1 VDIRFMGQ
9 DTARAIELYRAGR
22 RDEALALAEQA
33 LREAPGD
40 SGALNLAGAILHG
53 MGRLDEARER
63 LERLVALDP
72 LFMQARVN
80 LAVVLQAKG
89 ARTEAAAHFRMVA
102 VLKPEVPELQ
112 ERLGGLLH
120 LLGDYGGAARHLR
133 HAVRLVPED
142 PDRRV
147 MLAVSLISNGDHA
160 EAAEILAGV
169 LALHPGHADA
179 RRHLAAVRLALGRP
193 DLAEEMLSDAVS
205 PDGAALAGEAADLLA
220 RARLYRRIAGDAGR
234 PQMPDGLLVRAPF
247 SVLSGYG
254 DFAQHFVRSLMECG
268 QSLRLVGLTGEESW
282 RPSFADPILQAA
294 VRRLGE
300 PLRPRL
306 ALSVLTPPLVEPI
319 PGVPTVNYTMF
330 EGPRIS
336 PSFAACNRRHDL
348 VIVPTDS
355 SRLAWI
361 AAGHPED
368 RIRVCPPGIAPNPA
382 DAGALPLPI
391 AGPRGRGVM
400 DYRVR
405 VLNIS
410 DFVARKNLDGLLRV
424 WLRATRA
431 ADDAILILK
440 VGKGGPALV
449 GEVRRLVE
457 QCMRATGRRLEE
469 AAPIALLT
477 DRYDEQAIA
486 ALYAMATHYFS
497 LSHGEGWDLPIT
509 RAGCLGAGLI
519 APRHSA
525 YTAYLNDEVAHL
537 IPCTTGPALMPYS
550 TDYYPAFHG
559 LDWWHPDEDAAA
571 DILSR
576 VIRDPEGERRD
587 AARHL
592 MDNFTWDAAARRLL
606 DALDGVGGGV
616 AGGVGG

>member
-1 VDIRFMGQ
+1 MGQ
-9 DTARAIELYRAGR
+9 DTTHAIEQYRAGR

-33 LREAPGD
+33 LRGNPAD
-40 SGALNLAGAILHG
+40 SGALNLAGAILYEL
-53 MGRLDEARER
+53 GRLDEAEGA
-63 LERLVALDP
+63 LSRLVALDP
-72 LFMQARVN
+72 LFVQARIN
-80 LAVVLQAKG
+80 LAVVWQTKG
-89 ARTEAAAHFRMVA
+89 AGMEAAAQFRIVA
-102 VLKPEVPELQ
+102 ALVPDQMEAH
-112 ERLGGLLH
+112 ERLGSLLH
-120 LLGDYGGAARHLR
+120 GLGDHAGATRHLR
-133 HAVRLVPED
+133 HAVGLAPED
-142 PDRRV
+142 PNRRV
-147 MLAVSLISNGDHA
+147 LLSVSLMSNGAYA
-160 EAAEILAGV
+160 EAADILSGVLASHPGHVDARSHLAAARLSLGHPDLADEALSGVGPDAAPLAGGAAEILG
-169 LALHPGHADA
+169 
-179 RRHLAAVRLALGRP
+179 
-193 DLAEEMLSDAVS
+193 
-205 PDGAALAGEAADLLA
+205 
-220 RARLYRRIAGDAGR
+220 RARLYRRIADEACR
-234 PQMPDGLLVRAPF
+234 PHIPDGMLVRAPF

-254 DFAQHFVRSLMECG
+254 DFAQHFVRSLMERG
-268 QSLRLVGLTGEESW
+268 QTLRLAGLKGEESW
-282 RPSFADPILQAA
+282 RPAFADPILRAA
-294 VRRLGE
+294 ARRLDE

-306 ALSVLTPPLVEPI
+306 TLSVLTPPLVEPL

-330 EGPRIS
+330 EGPRIPES
-336 PSFAACNRRHDL
+336 WAACNRAHDL
-348 VIVPTDS
+348 VVVPTES

-382 DAGALPLPI
+382 DAAVRPMALM
-391 AGPRGRGVM
+391 GPRGRAVM

-431 ADDAILILK
+431 DDDAILILK
-440 VGKGGPALV
+440 VGKGGASLV

-457 QCMRATGRRLEE
+457 QGMRATGRRLDE

-477 DRYDEQAIA
+477 DRYDEQGIA

-537 IPCTTGPALMPYS
+537 IPCTTGPARMPYS
-550 TDYYPAFHG
+550 EAYYPPFHG

-576 VIRDPEGERRD
+576 VIRDPDGERRD

-592 MDNFTWDAAARRLL
+592 RESFTWDAAAHRLL
-606 DALDGVGGGV
+606 DALDGVGR
-616 AGGVGG
+616 

>member
-1 VDIRFMGQ
+1 MGQ
-9 DTARAIELYRAGR
+9 DTARAIEQYRAGR
-22 RDEALALAEQA
+22 RDDALALAEQA
-33 LREAPGD
+33 LRGNPAD
-40 SGALNLAGAILHG
+40 SGALNLAGAILYEL
-53 MGRLDEARER
+53 GRLDEAEGM
-63 LERLVALDP
+63 LARLVALDP
-72 LFMQARVN
+72 LFMQARIN
-80 LAVVLQAKG
+80 LAVVLQTKG
-89 ARTEAAAHFRMVA
+89 AGMEAAAQFRIVA
-102 VLKPEVPELQ
+102 ALIPDQMEAH
-112 ERLGGLLH
+112 ERLGSLLH
-120 LLGDYGGAARHLR
+120 GLGDHAGATRHLR
-133 HAVRLVPED
+133 HTVRLAPED
-142 PDRRV
+142 PNRRV
-147 MLAVSLISNGDHA
+147 LLSVSLMSSGAYA
-160 EAAEILAGV
+160 EAAEILSGV
-169 LALHPGHADA
+169 LARHPGHGDA
-179 RRHLAAVRLALGRP
+179 RSHLAGAWLSLGRP
-193 DLAEEMLSDAVS
+193 DLAEEALSEVGADAAAMAG
-205 PDGAALAGEAADLLA
+205 GATEILG
-220 RARLYRRIAGDAGR
+220 RARLYRRIADEARR
-234 PQMPDGLLVRAPF
+234 PQVPDGMLVRAPF

-254 DFAQHFVRSLMECG
+254 DFAQHFVRSLMERG
-268 QSLRLVGLTGEESW
+268 QTLRLAGLKGEESW
-282 RPSFADPILQAA
+282 RPSFSDPILQAA
-294 VRRLGE
+294 ARRLGE

-306 ALSVLTPPLVEPI
+306 ALSMLTPPLVEPI

-330 EGPRIS
+330 EGPRI
-336 PSFAACNRRHDL
+336 PDGWAACNRAHDL
-348 VIVPTDS
+348 VVVPTES

-382 DAGALPLPI
+382 DASARPMALM
-391 AGPRGRGVM
+391 GPRGRAVM

-431 ADDAILILK
+431 DDDAILILK
-440 VGKGGPALV
+440 VGKGGASLA

-457 QCMRATGRRLEE
+457 QGMRATGRRLDE

-477 DRYDEQAIA
+477 DRYDEQGIA

-525 YTAYLNDEVAHL
+525 YTAYLNDRVAHL

-550 TDYYPAFHG
+550 SAYYPAFHG

-571 DILSR
+571 GILSR
-576 VIRDPEGERRD
+576 VVRDPEGERRD

-592 MDNFTWDAAARRLL
+592 MDSFTWDAAAHRLL
-606 DALDGVGGGV
+606 DALDGVGR
-616 AGGVGG
+616 

>member
-1 VDIRFMGQ
+1 MGQ
-9 DTARAIELYRAGR
+9 DIARAIEHYRAGR
-22 RDEALALAEQA
+22 RDDALALAEQA

-40 SGALNLAGAILHG
+40 CGALNLAGAILYEL
-53 MGRLDEARER
+53 GRLDEAAER
-63 LERLVALDP
+63 LSHLVALDP
-72 LFMQARVN
+72 SFFQARVN
-80 LAVVLQAKG
+80 LAVVQQAKG
-89 ARTEAAAHFRMVA
+89 ARMDAVAQFRMAAALVPDQ
-102 VLKPEVPELQ
+102 LEVQ
-112 ERLGGLLH
+112 DRLGSLLH
-120 LLGDYGGAARHLR
+120 GLGDHDGALRHLR
-133 HAVRLVPED
+133 RAARLAPGDLNRQVL
-142 PDRRV
+142 
-147 MLAVSLISNGDHA
+147 LAVSLMSRGDYA
-160 EAAEILAGV
+160 EAAAILADV
-169 LALHPGHADA
+169 LARQPGHADA
-179 RRHLAAVRLALGRP
+179 RAHLAAVRLSSGRP
-193 DLAEEMLSDAVS
+193 DLAEAVLAEG
-205 PDGAALAGEAADLLA
+205 GAGTGEAANTLA
-220 RARLYRRIAGDAGR
+220 RARLYRRIAEEAGR
-234 PQMPDGLLVRAPF
+234 PQVPDGLLVRAPF

-254 DFAQHFVRSLMECG
+254 DFAQHFVRSLMERG
-268 QSLRLVGLTGEESW
+268 QTLRLAGLMGEESW

-294 VRRLGE
+294 ARRLDA
-300 PLRPRL
+300 PMRPRL

-330 EGPRIS
+330 EGPRI
-336 PSFAACNRRHDL
+336 PAVFAACNRAHDL
-348 VIVPTDS
+348 VVVPTES
-355 SRLAWI
+355 SRLAWV

-382 DAGALPLPI
+382 DAGARPLSI
-391 AGPRGRGVM
+391 MGPRGRGVM

-431 ADDAILILK
+431 GDDAILILK
-440 VGKGGPALV
+440 VGKGGASLV
-449 GEVRRLVE
+449 GEMRRLLE
-457 QCMRATGRRLEE
+457 QGMQATGRRLEE

-477 DRYDEQAIA
+477 DRYDEQGIA
-486 ALYAMATHYFS
+486 GLYAMATHYFS

-525 YTAYLNDEVAHL
+525 YTAYLNDRVAHL

-550 TDYYPAFHG
+550 SAYYPPFHG

-576 VIRDPEGERRD
+576 VVRDPEGERRD

-592 MDNFTWDAAARRLL
+592 MDSFTWDAAASRLL
-606 DALDGVGGGV
+606 DALDGVGR
-616 AGGVGG
+616 

>member
-1 VDIRFMGQ
+1 MGQ
-9 DTARAIELYRAGR
+9 DIAHATELYRAGR
-22 RDEALALAEQA
+22 HDDALALVEQA
-33 LREAPGD
+33 LHENAND
-40 SGALNLAGAILHG
+40 CAALNLAGVILYG
-53 MGRLDEARER
+53 MGRLDEAEGR
-63 LERLVALDP
+63 LSRLVTLDP
-72 LFMQARVN
+72 LFFQARIN
-80 LAVVLQAKG
+80 LAVIQQAKG
-89 ARTEAAAHFRMVA
+89 ARMEAVAQFRMVA
-102 VLKPEVPELQ
+102 ALMP
-112 ERLGGLLH
+112 ERLEVQDRLGNLLH
-120 LLGDYGGAARHLR
+120 GLGDYAGASRHLR
-133 HAVRLVPED
+133 RSARLAPDD

-147 MLAVSLISNGDHA
+147 LLSVSLMSNGEHA
-160 EAAEILAGV
+160 EACAILTGV
-169 LALHPGHADA
+169 LAQRPAHTDA
-179 RRHLAAVRLALGRP
+179 RNHLSACLLSLGRP
-193 DLAEEMLSDAVS
+193 DLAEQALCDGGPMPGADA
-205 PDGAALAGEAADLLA
+205 DAIA
-220 RARLYRRIAGDAGR
+220 RARLYRRIADEAGR
-234 PQMPDGLLVRAPF
+234 PQLPNGLLVRAPF

-254 DFAQHFVRSLMECG
+254 DFAQHFVRSLMERG
-268 QSLRLVGLTGEESW
+268 QTLRLAGLKGEESW

-294 VRRLGE
+294 SRRLAE
-300 PLRPRL
+300 PLRSRL

-330 EGPRIS
+330 EGPRIPDS
-336 PSFAACNRRHDL
+336 WAVCSRGHDR

-368 RIRVCPPGIAPNPA
+368 RIHVCPPGIAPNPA
-382 DAGALPLPI
+382 DAGAMPPSI
-391 AGPRGRGVM
+391 MGPRGRPVM

-405 VLNIS
+405 ALNIS

-431 ADDAILILK
+431 DDDAILILK
-440 VGKGGPALV
+440 VGKGGASLA

-457 QCMRATGRRLEE
+457 QGMRATGRRVEE

-477 DRYDEQAIA
+477 DRYDEQGIA
-486 ALYAMATHYFS
+486 SLYAMATHYLS

-525 YTAYLNDEVAHL
+525 YTAYLNDDVAHL

-550 TDYYPAFHG
+550 NAYYPPFHG

-571 DILSR
+571 DILAR
-576 VIRDPEGERRD
+576 VIRDPVGERRD

-592 MDNFTWDAAARRLL
+592 MDSFTWDAAASRLL
-606 DALDGVGGGV
+606 DALDGVGR
-616 AGGVGG
+616 

>member
-1 VDIRFMGQ
+1 MGQ
-9 DTARAIELYRAGR
+9 DTAHAIEQYRAGR

-33 LREAPGD
+33 LRGNPAD
-40 SGALNLAGAILHG
+40 SGALNLAGAILYEL
-53 MGRLDEARER
+53 GRLDEAEGA
-63 LERLVALDP
+63 LSRLVALDP
-72 LFMQARVN
+72 LFVQARIN
-80 LAVVLQAKG
+80 LAVVLQTKG
-89 ARTEAAAHFRMVA
+89 AGMEAAAQFRIVA
-102 VLKPEVPELQ
+102 ALVPDQMEAH
-112 ERLGGLLH
+112 ERLGSLLH
-120 LLGDYGGAARHLR
+120 GLGDHVGATRHLR
-133 HAVRLVPED
+133 HAVGLAPED
-142 PDRRV
+142 PNRRV
-147 MLAVSLISNGDHA
+147 LLSVSLMSSGAYA
-160 EAAEILAGV
+160 EAVDILSGV
-169 LALHPGHADA
+169 LARHPGHGDA
-179 RRHLAAVRLALGRP
+179 RSHLAGAWLSLGRP
-193 DLAEEMLSDAVS
+193 DLAEEALSVVGPDAA
-205 PDGAALAGEAADLLA
+205 PLAGGATEILG
-220 RARLYRRIAGDAGR
+220 RARLYRRIVEEGGR
-234 PQMPDGLLVRAPF
+234 PHVPDGLLVRAPF

-254 DFAQHFVRSLMECG
+254 DFAQHFVRSLMERG
-268 QSLRLVGLTGEESW
+268 QTLRLAGLKGEESW
-282 RPSFADPILQAA
+282 RPAFADPILRAA
-294 VRRLGE
+294 VRRLDE

-306 ALSVLTPPLVEPI
+306 ALSMLTPPLVEPI

-330 EGPRIS
+330 EGPRI
-336 PSFAACNRRHDL
+336 PDGWAACNRAHDL
-348 VIVPTDS
+348 VVVPTES

-382 DAGALPLPI
+382 DASARPLALM
-391 AGPRGRGVM
+391 GPRGRAVM

-424 WLRATRA
+424 WLCATRA
-431 ADDAILILK
+431 DDDAILILK
-440 VGKGGPALV
+440 VGKGGASLV
-449 GEVRRLVE
+449 GEVRRLIE
-457 QCMRATGRRLEE
+457 QGMRATGRRLDE

-477 DRYDEQAIA
+477 DRFDEQGIA

-537 IPCTTGPALMPYS
+537 IPCTTGPARMPYS
-550 TDYYPAFHG
+550 EAYYPPFHG

-576 VIRDPEGERRD
+576 VIRDPSGERRD

-592 MDNFTWDAAARRLL
+592 RESFTWDVAAHRLL
-606 DALDGVGGGV
+606 DALDGVGR
-616 AGGVGG
+616 

>member
-1 VDIRFMGQ
+1 MGQ
-9 DTARAIELYRAGR
+9 DIARAVELYRAGR
-22 RDEALALAEQA
+22 RDDALALAGQA
-33 LREAPGD
+33 LRETPGD
-40 SGALNLAGAILHG
+40 SGALNLTGAILYEL
-53 MGRLDEARER
+53 GRLDEAEET
-63 LERLVALDP
+63 LSRLVALDP
-72 LFMQARVN
+72 AFVQARIN
-80 LAVVLQAKG
+80 LAVVQQEKG
-89 ARTEAAAHFRMVA
+89 ARMEAAAQFRIVA
-102 VLKPEVPELQ
+102 ALVPDRLEVLG
-112 ERLGGLLH
+112 RLGSLLH
-120 LLGDYGGAARHLR
+120 GLGDYGGASRHLR
-133 HAVRLVPED
+133 RAVRLAPED
-142 PDRRV
+142 PARHV
-147 MLAVSLISNGDHA
+147 LLAVSLMSNGGHA
-160 EAAEILAGV
+160 EAAEILDGV
-169 LALHPGHADA
+169 LARHPGHADA
-179 RRHLAAVRLALGRP
+179 RRHLAAVRLSLGRP
-193 DLAEEMLSDAVS
+193 DLAEEALSEGGPIPDA
-205 PDGAALAGEAADLLA
+205 DTGTIA
-220 RARLYRRIAGDAGR
+220 RARLYRRIAEEAGR
-234 PQMPDGLLVRAPF
+234 PQLPDGLVVRAPF

-268 QSLRLVGLTGEESW
+268 QTLRLVGLVGEESW

-294 VRRLGE
+294 ARRLGE

-330 EGPRIS
+330 EGPRV
-336 PSFAACNRRHDL
+336 PDAFAVCNRTHDM
-348 VIVPTDS
+348 VIVPTES

-391 AGPRGRGVM
+391 MGPRGRGVM

-431 ADDAILILK
+431 DDDAILILK
-440 VGKGGPALV
+440 VGKGGSSLV
-449 GEVRRLVE
+449 GEMRRLVE
-457 QCMRATGRRLEE
+457 QCMRATGCRPEE

-477 DRYDEQAIA
+477 DRYDEQGIA
-486 ALYAMATHYFS
+486 GLYAMATHYLS

-525 YTAYLNDEVAHL
+525 YTAYLNDSVAHL

-550 TDYYPAFHG
+550 DAYYPAFHG

-576 VIRDPEGERRD
+576 VIRDPVGERRD

-592 MDNFTWDAAARRLL
+592 MDSFTWDAAARRLL
-606 DALDGVGGGV
+606 DTLDGVGG
-616 AGGVGG
+616 

>member
-1 VDIRFMGQ
+1 MRQ
-9 DTARAIELYRAGR
+9 DTVRAIEQYRSGR
-22 RDEALALAEQA
+22 RDEALVLVEQV
-33 LREAPGD
+33 LRESPGD
-40 SGALNLAGAILHG
+40 CSALNLAGAILFEL
-53 MGRLDEARER
+53 GRLDEAE
-63 LERLVALDP
+63 ERLVRLVGLDP
-72 LFMQARVN
+72 AFLQGRIN
-80 LAVVLQAKG
+80 LAVVQQAKG
-89 ARTEAAAHFRMVA
+89 ARTQAAAQFRMVT
-102 VLKPEVPELQ
+102 VLMPERPEAYD
-112 ERLGGLLH
+112 RLGSLLH
-120 LLGDYGGAARHLR
+120 GLGDYAGAARHLR
-133 HAVRLVPED
+133 RTVRLVPD
-142 PDRRV
+142 DSDRRV
-147 MLAVSLISNGDHA
+147 MLAVSLISNGAHA

-169 LALHPGHADA
+169 LAGRPDHADA
-179 RRHLAAVRLALGRP
+179 RSNLAKVSLSLGRP
-193 DLAEEMLSDAVS
+193 DLAEEMLVEAAP
-205 PDGAALAGEAADLLA
+205 PDGAGLTGEAADLLA
-220 RARLYRRIAGDAGR
+220 RARLYRRIAENARR
-234 PQMPDGLLVRAPF
+234 PQCPDGLLVRAPF

-268 QSLRLVGLTGEESW
+268 QPLQLAGLTGEESW
-282 RPSFADPILQAA
+282 RPAFADPILQAA
-294 VRRLGE
+294 ARRLGG

-330 EGPRIS
+330 EGPRI
-336 PSFAACNRRHDL
+336 PEAFAACNRAHDL

-368 RIRVCPPGIAPNPA
+368 RIRVCPPGIALNPA
-382 DAGALPLPI
+382 DAGASPPTVM
-391 AGPRGRGVM
+391 GPRGRSVM

-431 ADDAILILK
+431 DDDAILILK
-440 VGKGGPALV
+440 VGKGGAFLA

-457 QCMRATGRRLEE
+457 QGMHATGRRLEE

-477 DRYDEQAIA
+477 DRYDEQGIA
-486 ALYAMATHYFS
+486 GLYAMATHYFS

-537 IPCTTGPALMPYS
+537 IPCGIGPALMPYS
-550 TDYYPAFHG
+550 SDYYPAFHG

-571 DILSR
+571 EILSR
-576 VIRDPEGERRD
+576 VVRDPEGERRD
-587 AARHL
+587 ASRHL
-592 MDNFTWDAAARRLL
+592 RDNFTWDAAARRLL
-606 DALDGVGGGV
+606 DALDGVGR
-616 AGGVGG
+616 

>member
-1 VDIRFMGQ
+1 MGQ
-9 DTARAIELYRAGR
+9 DTARAIEQYRAGR

-33 LREAPGD
+33 LRGNPGD
-40 SGALNLAGAILHG
+40 SGALNLAGAILYEL
-53 MGRLDEARER
+53 GRLDEAEGM
-63 LERLVALDP
+63 LSRLVALDP
-72 LFMQARVN
+72 LFVQARIN
-80 LAVVLQAKG
+80 LAVVRQTKG
-89 ARTEAAAHFRMVA
+89 AGIKAAAQFRIVA
-102 VLKPEVPELQ
+102 ALIPDQMEAH
-112 ERLGGLLH
+112 ERLGSLLH
-120 LLGDYGGAARHLR
+120 GLGDNVGATRHLR
-133 HAVRLVPED
+133 HAARLAPED
-142 PDRRV
+142 PNRRV
-147 MLAVSLISNGDHA
+147 LLSVSLMSNGAFA
-160 EAAEILAGV
+160 EAAEILSGV
-169 LALHPGHADA
+169 LARHPGHSDA
-179 RRHLAAVRLALGRP
+179 RSHLAGAWLSLGRP
-193 DLAEEMLSDAVS
+193 DLADEALSKAS
-205 PDGAALAGEAADLLA
+205 AELGAELGAEAAPMAGGATETLD
-220 RARLYRRIAGDAGR
+220 RARLYLRIADEARR
-234 PQMPDGLLVRAPF
+234 PHVPDGMLVRAPF

-254 DFAQHFVRSLMECG
+254 DFAQHFVRSLMERG
-268 QSLRLVGLTGEESW
+268 QTLRLAGLKGEESW

-294 VRRLGE
+294 ARRLGD

-306 ALSVLTPPLVEPI
+306 ALSMLTPLLVEPI

-330 EGPRIS
+330 EGPRIPDS
-336 PSFAACNRRHDL
+336 WAACNRAHDL
-348 VIVPTDS
+348 VVVPTDS

-382 DAGALPLPI
+382 DASARPMALM
-391 AGPRGRGVM
+391 GPRGRAVM

-431 ADDAILILK
+431 DDDAILILK
-440 VGKGGPALV
+440 VGKGGASLV

-457 QCMRATGRRLEE
+457 QGMRVTGRRLEE

-477 DRYDEQAIA
+477 ERYDEQGIA

-537 IPCTTGPALMPYS
+537 IPCTVGPARMPYS
-550 TDYYPAFHG
+550 EAYYPPFHG

-571 DILSR
+571 DILSQVVR
-576 VIRDPEGERRD
+576 NPEGERRD

-592 MDNFTWDAAARRLL
+592 RESFTWDAAAHRLL
-606 DALDGVGGGV
+606 DALDGVGS
-616 AGGVGG
+616 

>member
-1 VDIRFMGQ
+1 MGQ
-9 DTARAIELYRAGR
+9 DIARAIEHYRAGR
-22 RDEALALAEQA
+22 RDDALALAEQA
-33 LREAPGD
+33 LRAVPGD
-40 SGALNLAGAILHG
+40 SGALNLAGVILYDL
-53 MGRLDEARER
+53 GRLDEAEER
-63 LERLVALDP
+63 LSRLVALDP
-72 LFMQARVN
+72 FFHQARIN
-80 LAVVLQAKG
+80 LAVVQQAKG
-89 ARTEAAAHFRMVA
+89 ARMEAAAQFRMVA
-102 VLKPEVPELQ
+102 ALVPDQLEVQ
-112 ERLGGLLH
+112 DRLGSLLH
-120 LLGDYGGAARHLR
+120 GLGDHDGALRHLR
-133 HAVRLVPED
+133 HAARLAPDD

-147 MLAVSLISNGDHA
+147 LLAVSLMSNGDSA
-160 EAAEILAGV
+160 EAATV
-169 LALHPGHADA
+169 LTDVLVRQPGHADA
-179 RRHLAAVRLALGRP
+179 RGHLAAARLSAGRP
-193 DLAEEMLSDAVS
+193 DLAEAVLAEGG
-205 PDGAALAGEAADLLA
+205 GATGEAADTLA
-220 RARLYRRIAGDAGR
+220 RARFYRRIVEEAGR
-234 PQMPDGLLVRAPF
+234 PQVPDGLLVRAPF

-254 DFAQHFVRSLMECG
+254 DFAQHFVRSLMERG
-268 QSLRLVGLTGEESW
+268 QTLRLAGLKGEESW
-282 RPSFADPILQAA
+282 RPTFTDPILQAA
-294 VRRLGE
+294 ARRLDE

-330 EGPRIS
+330 EGPRI
-336 PSFAACNRRHDL
+336 PDVFAACNRAHDL
-348 VIVPTDS
+348 VVVPTES

-382 DAGALPLPI
+382 DAGARPLSI
-391 AGPRGRGVM
+391 MGPRGRAVM

-431 ADDAILILK
+431 DDDAILILK
-440 VGKGGPALV
+440 VGKGGSSLV
-449 GEVRRLVE
+449 GEVRRLIE
-457 QCMRATGRRLEE
+457 QGIQATGRRLED

-477 DRYDEQAIA
+477 DRYDEQGIA
-486 ALYAMATHYFS
+486 GLYAMATHYFS

-550 TDYYPAFHG
+550 SAYYPAFHG

-576 VIRDPEGERRD
+576 VVRDPEGERRD

-592 MDNFTWDAAARRLL
+592 MNSFTWDAAASRLL
-606 DALDGVGGGV
+606 DALDGVGG
-616 AGGVGG
+616 

>member
-1 VDIRFMGQ
+1 MGQ
-9 DTARAIELYRAGR
+9 DIARAIEHYRAGR
-22 RDEALALAEQA
+22 RDDALALAEQV
-33 LREAPGD
+33 LRELPGD
-40 SGALNLAGAILHG
+40 SGALNLAGVILYDL
-53 MGRLDEARER
+53 GRLDEAEER
-63 LERLVALDP
+63 LSHLVALDP
-72 LFMQARVN
+72 FFHQARIN
-80 LAVVLQAKG
+80 LAVVQQAKG
-89 ARTEAAAHFRMVA
+89 ARMEAAAQFRMVA
-102 VLKPEVPELQ
+102 ALVPDQLEVQ
-112 ERLGGLLH
+112 DRLGSMLH
-120 LLGDYGGAARHLR
+120 GLGDHVGALRHLR
-133 HAVRLVPED
+133 HAARLAPGD

-147 MLAVSLISNGDHA
+147 LLAVSLMSNGDPA
-160 EAAEILAGV
+160 EAAAILSDV
-169 LALHPGHADA
+169 LAQQPGHADA
-179 RRHLAAVRLALGRP
+179 RGHLAAARLSSGRP
-193 DLAEEMLSDAVS
+193 DLAETVLAEGGAVT
-205 PDGAALAGEAADLLA
+205 GGTADILG
-220 RARLYRRIAGDAGR
+220 RARLYRRIAEEAGR
-234 PQMPDGLLVRAPF
+234 PQLPHGLLVRAPF

-254 DFAQHFVRSLMECG
+254 DFAQHFVRSLMERG
-268 QSLRLVGLTGEESW
+268 QTLRLVGLTGEESW

-294 VRRLGE
+294 ARRLDA

-330 EGPRIS
+330 EGPRI
-336 PSFAACNRRHDL
+336 PPVFAACNRAHDL
-348 VIVPTDS
+348 VIVPTES
-355 SRLAWI
+355 SRLAWV

-382 DAGALPLPI
+382 DTGARPLPI
-391 AGPRGRGVM
+391 MGPRGRAVM

-431 ADDAILILK
+431 EDDAILILK
-440 VGKGGPALV
+440 VGKGGSSLV
-449 GEVRRLVE
+449 GKVRGLVE
-457 QCMRATGRRLEE
+457 QGMQATGRRLDE

-477 DRYDEQAIA
+477 DRYDEQGIA
-486 ALYAMATHYFS
+486 GLYAMATHYFS

-550 TDYYPAFHG
+550 SDYYPAFHG
-559 LDWWHPDEDAAA
+559 LDWWHPDEDTAAE
-571 DILSR
+571 ILSR
-576 VIRDPEGERRD
+576 VVRNPEGERRD

-592 MDNFTWDAAARRLL
+592 AESFTWDAAAHRLL
-606 DALDGVGGGV
+606 DILDGVRR
-616 AGGVGG
+616 